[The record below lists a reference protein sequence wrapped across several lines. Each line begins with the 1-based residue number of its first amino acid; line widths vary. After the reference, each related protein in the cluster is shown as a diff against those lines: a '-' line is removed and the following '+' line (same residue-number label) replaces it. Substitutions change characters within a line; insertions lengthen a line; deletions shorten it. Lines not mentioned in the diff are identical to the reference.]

1 MAKEKQVAIKDA
13 EITNNCP
20 ECFNQELK
28 LTFYQKH
35 TYNAFYHKTTGIV
48 SHEIKCKKCFSLVYP
63 VNWTPDIE
71 RVFEYYNKLVE
82 PDKKSIRFTTLFY
95 VLLLVIFG
103 LIIAG
108 IYLFMEGIIQELLL
122 S

>member
-1 MAKEKQVAIKDA
+1 MAKEKQVAIKEA

-35 TYNAFYHKTTGIV
+35 SYTHFYHKTTGEV
-48 SHEIKCKKCFSLVYP
+48 THEIKCKKCYSIIYP

-82 PDKKSIRFTTLFY
+82 PDKKTTRFTTLFFI
-95 VLLLVIFG
+95 LLLLIFA
-103 LIIAG
+103 LIGTG
-108 IYLFMEGIIQELLL
+108 IYLYLEGVI
-122 S
+122 